1 MKKGSFTSDLSFG
14 TIAAIIILVSGF
26 LVVWNMNIL
35 FDKRVEISQIE
46 ADALLNRIFYSDKC
60 LIYENG
66 VRGYPGII
74 SISKFEKNNL
84 EKCIYLIDSNLGLN
98 LKLYD
103 LDGNKIGDEIV
114 INDYVAD
121 NIHFCDLK
129 NKNFDCYS
137 SKNYVLI
144 EEGGSFRSGILN
156 IGIVVLK

>member
-1 MKKGSFTSDLSFG
+1 
-14 TIAAIIILVSGF
+14 
-26 LVVWNMNIL
+26 
-35 FDKRVEISQIE
+35 
-46 ADALLNRIFYSDKC
+46 
-60 LIYENG
+60 
-66 VRGYPGII
+66 
-74 SISKFEKNNL
+74 
-84 EKCIYLIDSNLGLN
+84 
-98 LKLYD
+98 LYD